1 MELPAISMDMSVSY
15 RSAVTEILPN
25 IPVVFDRYHVM
36 ALMNRQIDSL
46 RRELQNCLDDDG
58 KKTLKGSRFLL
69 LKNYANVPADHRAK
83 LDTILEVNRPL
94 YIIHTMKEL
103 LRLFWEQKTYHDAV
117 MFLVQWCLDALDS
130 GVKQLR
136 SVGYTL
142 VAHIKAVLPD

>member
-1 MELPAISMDMSVSY
+1 
-15 RSAVTEILPN
+15 
-25 IPVVFDRYHVM
+25 
-36 ALMNRQIDSL
+36 MNRQIDSL